1 MWTKKSSRKIADELS
16 NSYNIDV
23 CANTICSLLRENGY
37 SLQINHKKIEINRI
51 LTKEERYQRNQQ
63 FLKIEKLIKKFS
75 KNKFI
80 TISVDAKKK
89 EHIGN
94 FINKG
99 ATWRNIEKEVYAY
112 DYPSWASGVGIPF
125 GIYDTFHK
133 YGFVNVGTSYNTGK
147 FAVQSIKQ
155 YYETFGKK
163 SYENNKKML
172 ILADSGGSNG
182 CRLKLWKYDLQH
194 EICNKFGIEVTVAH
208 YPTGTSKYNLIEHK
222 FFCHISN
229 NWAGNPL
236 IDYETMLNYIS
247 TTTTKNGLT
256 ANAILD
262 KNTYEKGIRITKKQM
277 DDLNIEFDN
286 KIPKWNYTIYPN

>member
-1 MWTKKSSRKIADELS
+1 MKESH
-16 NSYNIDV
+16 NINV
-23 CANTICSLLRENGY
+23 CANTVCLLLKESGY
-37 SLQINHKKIEINRI
+37 SLQINHKKIEINRV

-63 FLKIEKLIKKFS
+63 FLYIEKQRQYFS

-80 TISVDAKKK
+80 IISVDAKKK

-99 ATWRNIEKEVYAY
+99 SCWVKNKKGVYAY
-112 DYPSWASGVGIPF
+112 DYPSWASGVAIPF
-125 GIYDTFHK
+125 GVYDIPHK
-133 YGFVNVGTSYNTGK
+133 YGLVNIGTSCNTGE
-147 FAVQSIKQ
+147 FAVNSIQQ

-163 SYENNKKML
+163 SYQNNKKML

-182 CRLKLWKYDLQH
+182 CRLKLWKYGLQH
-194 EICNKFGIEVTVAH
+194 EICNRFGIEVTVAH
-208 YPTGTSKYNLIEHK
+208 YPTGTSKYNLIEHLL
-222 FFCHISN
+222 FCHISN

-247 TTTTKNGLT
+247 TTTTKTGLS

-262 KNTYEKGIRITKKQM
+262 KNIYEKGIRITKKQM
-277 DDLNIEFDN
+277 DDLNIEFYDKN
-286 KIPKWNYTIYPN
+286 PKWNYTIYPN